1 MHLKIISLH
10 GAPWELEIGPNE
22 TIKQLKIL
30 VSNHYVEKGLQVK
43 EENTRL
49 RLKRTAREAGIELD
63 KDDEPVKDTMEEGSA
78 VFFKFRSVGQEPA
91 VAGTELPQR
100 TQQEP
105 PAQTDAGPS
114 SRDEARNLTSWTPE
128 GSPEI
133 TVHVVRPR
141 HEGRKN
147 REPWEPQH
155 VESLLK
161 GIERHGLGT
170 WSKILT
176 DSQLSFPES
185 ANQVTLKD
193 KWRNL
198 SKTISSGAKARG
210 INVTEELRRRVLG
223 IQMAYGEH

>member
-1 MHLKIISLH
+1 LSLMCARDSCPVNNTVLH
-10 GAPWELEIGPNE
+10 GVPLILSGQIDRHVPPFFPEVLM
-22 TIKQLKIL
+22 LKVWLWNI
-30 VSNHYVEKGLQVK
+30 Q
-43 EENTRL
+43 
-49 RLKRTAREAGIELD
+49 